1 MERTKIP
8 PFIAGNWKMH
18 MTAPE
23 AKELASAI
31 VKASLELAEAEI
43 VLLPPFTAL
52 SEVKKV
58 TEESPVQLG
67 GQNLFWEEK
76 GAFTGEISAP
86 MLRSA
91 GCQYVVIGHSER
103 RQFFGEIDETV
114 NKKIKAALKFNLAPI
129 VCIGESLEEREAG
142 KTMGKVQTQ
151 IEKGLEGLSP
161 EEMRNAIIAYEPIWA
176 IGTGR
181 NATPAQAEE
190 VHSLI
195 RENLGKKYGKEMASC
210 AIIIYGGS
218 VKPVNTYSL
227 LKEKNIDGA
236 LVGGA
241 SLEAESFIQ
250 IIKEAI
256 RVYKE
261 QTWVL

>member
-1 MERTKIP
+1 
-8 PFIAGNWKMH
+8 
-18 MTAPE
+18 
-23 AKELASAI
+23 
-31 VKASLELAEAEI
+31 
-43 VLLPPFTAL
+43 
-52 SEVKKV
+52 
-58 TEESPVQLG
+58 
-67 GQNLFWEEK
+67 
-76 GAFTGEISAP
+76 